1 MLPPNKQPRRE
12 DYATK
17 NEYMKAWRVANAAH
31 VREYNVDYKKNNAE
45 RVRERGREYYR
56 ENSARRTMNTD
67 VRRGRI
73 TYSATLKVS
82 GIWTEI
88 QAIYAEARR
97 KTEETGVLHSVD
109 HIWPLNGKYSCG
121 LHVPWNL
128 QVIPQV
134 DNDVKGNKEP
144 HLWWEDGFNE

>member
-1 MLPPNKQPRRE
+1 MSPPAKQPNRG
-12 DYATK
+12 DYATDA
-17 NEYMKAWRVANAAH
+17 EYRKAHYRANREAVLARVKAH
-31 VREYNVDYKKNNAE
+31 YN
-45 RVRERGREYYR
+45 
-56 ENSARRTMNTD
+56 ENSARKAISVNN
-67 VRRGRI
+67 RRNRLNRPH
-73 TYSATLKVS
+73 TLQ
-82 GIWTEI
+82 IPNMWEQI

-144 HLWWEDGFNE
+144 HLWWEEIA